1 VKDLQHKRV
10 AVENAYVMQKKLQEG
25 FPEISLLVVETT
37 LEALQALSVGK
48 VDAYVGDL
56 EVATYLL
63 QTNGLSNLKVAA
75 PTHFDN
81 HNQAMA
87 IRKDWAPLAAII
99 DKALDDMTP
108 GERQT
113 LKNPW
118 LAVRYEYGLSWLDV
132 LRWGGVALLL
142 FLSVVA
148 IIVWKNRELASEVR
162 QRMQMEDILREE
174 KLRLDL
180 AMNAARAGTWSWNLR
195 TGHMDWDERMHRIFE
210 LQPGSFAGTY
220 DAWAAYLHPDDAEAA
235 QNAIDQALQHTKH
248 YQHEYRIGVESG
260 WRTVNVQA
268 VTVKDHNDQP
278 LRMVGIC
285 MDVSERKQA
294 EAEQERLQR
303 ERRQAHKME
312 ALGQLTG
319 GIAHDFNN
327 ILGIVLGYTGL
338 TLQRYGALLPDKSID
353 YLKEVETA
361 GNRAKDLVA
370 QMLAFSRGD
379 KAEDAP
385 LLLSPLIKEDIKMLR
400 ATLPSSMEIVTEIHP
415 DLPTVLINPVQLNQV
430 LMNLCLN
437 AKDAME
443 GVGKLGITL
452 SLIEGLDAE
461 CSACHRHIQGNWVE
475 LAVADDGCGMSPEVL
490 ERLFE
495 PFFTTKAVGEGSG
508 MGAAVVHGIVNSHGG
523 HILVET
529 KMGKGTRFRVLF
541 LPMDDVVEIKTANSK
556 TPQIASA
563 PEHHHLLVVD
573 DEPSVA
579 DYIHD
584 LLELKGYQVTALTD
598 SRAALRLM
606 QDKPAAIDL
615 VITDQTMPGF
625 TGIELIRR
633 LREIRPR
640 LPVILCTGYSE
651 TINADDARD
660 LAIGFLEKPIDADKL
675 VHTVVEKLNKP
686 ALQE

>member
-1 VKDLQHKRV
+1 
-10 AVENAYVMQKKLQEG
+10 
-25 FPEISLLVVETT
+25 
-37 LEALQALSVGK
+37 
-48 VDAYVGDL
+48 
-56 EVATYLL
+56 
-63 QTNGLSNLKVAA
+63 
-75 PTHFDN
+75 
-81 HNQAMA
+81 
-87 IRKDWAPLAAII
+87 
-99 DKALDDMTP
+99 
-108 GERQT
+108 
-113 LKNPW
+113 
-118 LAVRYEYGLSWLDV
+118 
-132 LRWGGVALLL
+132 
-142 FLSVVA
+142 
-148 IIVWKNRELASEVR
+148 
-162 QRMQMEDILREE
+162 
-174 KLRLDL
+174 
-180 AMNAARAGTWSWNLR
+180 
-195 TGHMDWDERMHRIFE
+195 
-210 LQPGSFAGTY
+210 
-220 DAWAAYLHPDDAEAA
+220 
-235 QNAIDQALQHTKH
+235 
-248 YQHEYRIGVESG
+248 
-260 WRTVNVQA
+260 
-268 VTVKDHNDQP
+268 
-278 LRMVGIC
+278 
-285 MDVSERKQA
+285 
-294 EAEQERLQR
+294 
-303 ERRQAHKME
+303 
-312 ALGQLTG
+312 
-319 GIAHDFNN
+319 
-327 ILGIVLGYTGL
+327 
-338 TLQRYGALLPDKSID
+338 
-353 YLKEVETA
+353 
-361 GNRAKDLVA
+361 
-370 QMLAFSRGD
+370 
-379 KAEDAP
+379 
-385 LLLSPLIKEDIKMLR
+385 
-400 ATLPSSMEIVTEIHP
+400 
-415 DLPTVLINPVQLNQV
+415 
-430 LMNLCLN
+430 
-437 AKDAME
+437 
-443 GVGKLGITL
+443 
-452 SLIEGLDAE
+452 
-461 CSACHRHIQGNWVE
+461 VE

-606 QDKPAAIDL
+606 QDKPTAIDL